1 MLGLDDT
8 RKRKRDFL
16 FFKPSK
22 KKKKTLRPK
31 IKYKNKEKKG
41 FLSFNKR
48 NIYICNIYIYIYY
61 KDHKIRKKQ
70 KTKKEVS
77 ILLFSWLQMIH
88 LNRLNS
94 SNPVIVIITYICVYF
109 SNFLSLHI
117 ATSKNK

>member
-1 MLGLDDT
+1 MH
-8 RKRKRDFL
+8 
-16 FFKPSK
+16 
-22 KKKKTLRPK
+22 
-31 IKYKNKEKKG
+31 
-41 FLSFNKR
+41 
-48 NIYICNIYIYIYY
+48 IYY